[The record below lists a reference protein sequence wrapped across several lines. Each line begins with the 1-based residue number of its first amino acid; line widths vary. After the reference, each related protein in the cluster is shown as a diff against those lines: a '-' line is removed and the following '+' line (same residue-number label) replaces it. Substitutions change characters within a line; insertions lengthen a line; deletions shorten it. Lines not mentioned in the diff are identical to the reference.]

1 MVRNNKIIE
10 KVKIDYKLVKIYYE
24 GELVI
29 ILKIILKVF
38 NSLKKLYKFKKDKIK
53 KYFNFF
59 KFNNVFKDELEYFV
73 C

>member
-29 ILKIILKVF
+29 IFKIILKVF
-38 NSLKKLYKFKKDKIK
+38 NSLKKLYKFKKEKIK
-53 KYFNFF
+53 KYFSLF
-59 KFNNVFKDELEYFV
+59 KFNNVFKSNFEYFI